1 MFHALSV
8 YRIRHTAS
16 RVGHARELLL
26 AVATVVFAFA
36 GALYFSFR
44 DVPRLLVICFF
55 VLDLGL
61 LAGWRLIVGGVMR
74 HLQGHG
80 RALNRVLVVGAGK
93 GLEPVARTLRD
104 CAVPGLKLVG
114 VAMEPCGLWPEGGG
128 DAIPLL
134 GRPEDIARL
143 VQQHRIDEVILAFPA
158 ADFVRVERIA
168 YRLLYLP
175 VRVRIVPDLA
185 GLVVAR
191 SSVESLAGIPL
202 IGLREPVIEGLNWMI
217 KRVFDLAV
225 SLVVLILLWPLMA
238 AIAVLIRLDSA
249 GSILFRQKRVGENDR
264 IFTIFKFRTMAPGSD
279 HLPKVLVDEDGH
291 RVYKLPDDPRITR
304 IGRFL
309 RRTSLDE
316 LPNFVNVLKGEMSL
330 VGPRPEL
337 LPIADTY
344 EPWQRQRLAV
354 QPGMTGWWQVNGR
367 SDLPL
372 HENTEHDLYYVRN
385 YSLWLDVKILLKTVG
400 VVVVQGKGAY

>member
-1 MFHALSV
+1 V
-8 YRIRHTAS
+8 
-16 RVGHARELLL
+16 L
-26 AVATVVFAFA
+26 AVATAVFAFA

-44 DVPRLLVICFF
+44 DVPRLMVIYFF
-55 VLDLGL
+55 VLDLGI
-61 LAGWRLIVGGVMR
+61 LAGWRLIVGAVIG
-74 HLQGHG
+74 HLQRHG
-80 RALNRVLVVGAGK
+80 RALSRVLVVGAGE
-93 GLEPVARTLRD
+93 GLEPVARALRD
-104 CAVPGLKLVG
+104 CAIPGLKLVG
-114 VAMEPCGLWPEGGG
+114 VAVEPGGLGPERTHD
-128 DAIPLL
+128 DAAGPGVPVL
-134 GRPEDIARL
+134 GRPEDVPRL
-143 VQQHRIDEVILAFPA
+143 VLQHKIDEVILAFPA

-168 YRLLYLP
+168 YRLLHLP
-175 VRVRIVPDLA
+175 VRVRLVPDLL

-202 IGLREPVIEGLNWMI
+202 IGLREPVIEGLDWMI
-217 KRVFDLAV
+217 KRTFDLLV
-225 SLVVLILLWPLMA
+225 SLVVLMLSWPLMA
-238 AIAVLIRLDSA
+238 VIAVLIRLDSR
-249 GSILFRQKRVGENDR
+249 GPILFRQKRVGENGR
-264 IFTIFKFRTMAPGSD
+264 IFTILKFRTMVTGSD
-279 HLPKVLVDEDGH
+279 HLPKVLVDGDGH

-316 LPNFVNVLKGEMSL
+316 LPNFVNVFKGEMSL

-385 YSLWLDVKILLKTVG
+385 YSLWLDLKILFKTVG
-400 VVVVQGKGAY
+400 VVVQGKGAY